1 MEFLW
6 RISKIRLFW
15 FLIIDNTVL
24 AYNDKLQKVERK
36 KIGILRVNIFTFYSL
51 LL

>member
-15 FLIIDNTVL
+15 FLSIVNRVL
-24 AYNDKLQKVERK
+24 GYNDKLKKVEGKIRK
-36 KIGILRVNIFTFYSL
+36 LRVNIFTLDSL